1 MRLRGGGGHLGLYMV
16 KNGVSTAL
24 HATAAAQPRGFG
36 VHEGDVD
43 DPESPGETI
52 GTRTHSHQELPNG
65 KRSGFE
71 ELQADTSWV
80 RSSEQDSTMQ
90 VFAM

>member
-1 MRLRGGGGHLGLYMV
+1 MRGGGGHLGLYMV

-52 GTRTHSHQELPNG
+52 GTRTHSHQELKEATVTVKEGDLKNYS
-65 KRSGFE
+65 RTR
-71 ELQADTSWV
+71 A
-80 RSSEQDSTMQ
+80 DSTMQ